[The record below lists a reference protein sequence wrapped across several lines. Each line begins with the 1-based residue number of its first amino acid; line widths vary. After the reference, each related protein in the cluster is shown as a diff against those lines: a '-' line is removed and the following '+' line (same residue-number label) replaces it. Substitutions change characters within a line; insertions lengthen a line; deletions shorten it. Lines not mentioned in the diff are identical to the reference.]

1 MNISFLKEK
10 GNKYLIYILVG
21 VLILV
26 VLLPTNSDLNT
37 KKETVMQDTAV
48 EGELE
53 GQLKRVL
60 SAMEGVGEVEV
71 MITTQSNQAS
81 LFGNENDS
89 PNVCGVVVVAE
100 GAGVPSVNAR
110 ISEAVKALFSIDAHK
125 ISIVKMRSQEGDR

>member
-1 MNISFLKEK
+1 
-10 GNKYLIYILVG
+10 
-21 VLILV
+21 LV